1 MGRMYKAQLS
11 AIAVTAIQD
20 LWEINAPSDAVV
32 VLHSCVI
39 GQNTD
44 FGDAAAEG
52 LPVQISR
59 ATGTAGSGGSGVT
72 ANPLEVGMPAYGG
85 TVERNNTTQA
95 GTTTVLHAD
104 VFNIQGGWLYIPTPE
119 ERIVISPSGVL
130 VIELPVAPADSITVY
145 STITFEEIG
154 G

>member
-1 MGRMYKAQLS
+1 MGRIYTATLS

-32 VLHSCVI
+32 ILHSCEI

-44 FGDAAAEG
+44 FGDAEAEG

-59 ATGTAGSGGSGVT
+59 ATGTAGSGGASVT
-72 ANPLEVGMPAYGG
+72 PTPLEVGDAAYGG

-95 GTTTVLHAD
+95 GTTTVIHTE
-104 VFNIQGGWLYIPTPE
+104 VFNIQGGWLYLPPPE
-119 ERIVISPSGVL
+119 KRIVISPSGVL
-130 VIELPVAPADSITVY
+130 VIELPVAPTDSITVY